1 MRNRREDEKKKGKN
15 KRENNLWIKVAKIL
29 NLLKFIIFLCLHLHY
44 YFIIYIKA
52 KRMYQANIFPE

>member
-1 MRNRREDEKKKGKN
+1 MRNRREDEKKKRKK

-29 NLLKFIIFLCLHLHY
+29 NLLKLLYFFVNIF
-44 YFIIYIKA
+44 FIIYIKA